1 MPRLEA
7 REDGIFLDGRRL
19 DGDTMLERQ
28 VGEEWIPE
36 KVRPLRPATGA
47 LWRVALDG
55 VGAIPTGG
63 TAPVARNPMDWEL
76 RWPEATNKV
85 YVAGKGLVDSG

>member
-28 VGEEWIPE
+28 VVDEWVLE
-36 KVRPLRPATGA
+36 KVRPLRSATGG
-47 LWRVALDG
+47 LWRVGLDG
-55 VGAIPTGG
+55 VGAIPPSA
-63 TAPVARNPMDWEL
+63 TAPVASDPVGWEL
-76 RWPEATNKV
+76 RWPAAMSKA
-85 YVAGKGLVDSG
+85 YVAGKGMVE